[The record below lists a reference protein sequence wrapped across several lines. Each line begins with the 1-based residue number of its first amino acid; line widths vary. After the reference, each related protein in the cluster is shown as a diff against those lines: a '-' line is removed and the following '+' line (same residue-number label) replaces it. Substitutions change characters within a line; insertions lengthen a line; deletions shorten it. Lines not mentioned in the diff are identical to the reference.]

1 MEITDKTI
9 QDKFTTSPLTM
20 QVKLEGMKE
29 IQKDLKEMEKTLDLI
44 IEKYELIKSYSGEN
58 KDLRKMLSTHI
69 QRRVKNAK
77 KYTKRNKNNNQWSRV

>member
-58 KDLRKMLSTHI
+58 KDLRKMLLTHI
-69 QRRVKNAK
+69 QREG
-77 KYTKRNKNNNQWSRV
+77 

>member
-20 QVKLEGMKE
+20 KVKLEGMEE

-44 IEKYELIKSYSGEN
+44 IGKYELIKSYSGEN
-58 KDLRKMLSTHI
+58 KDLRKMLLTHI
-69 QRRVKNAK
+69 QREG
-77 KYTKRNKNNNQWSRV
+77 

>member
-58 KDLRKMLSTHI
+58 KDLRKMLLTHI
-69 QRRVKNAK
+69 QKEG
-77 KYTKRNKNNNQWSRV
+77 